1 MLKQFVLLLCSK
13 LTYDISVVTD
23 YVQDCKPE
31 APRHIKEA
39 QVPKDWPKSG
49 TITFQD
55 YKMRY
60 RENTP
65 IVLNGLNFLIKAGEK
80 LGIVGRT
87 GSGRT
92 LTPALFNHNFV
103 FHTA

>member
-1 MLKQFVLLLCSK
+1 MILYCPQG
-13 LTYDISVVTD
+13 
-23 YVQDCKPE
+23 CKSE

-39 QVPKDWPKSG
+39 KVPEDWPKSG
-49 TITFQD
+49 SITFKG

-65 IVLNGLNFLIKAGEK
+65 IVLNNLDFLVRAGEK

-87 GSGRT
+87 GSGKT
-92 LTPALFNHNFV
+92 LIL
-103 FHTA
+103 

>member
-1 MLKQFVLLLCSK
+1 MQC
-13 LTYDISVVTD
+13 
-23 YVQDCKPE
+23 CKSE
-31 APRHIKEA
+31 APRHIKDSHIPEG
-39 QVPKDWPKSG
+39 WPKSG

-65 IVLNGLNFLIKAGEK
+65 IVLNKLNFIIRAGEK

-87 GSGRT
+87 GSGKILSAVVDT
-92 LTPALFNHNFV
+92 
-103 FHTA
+103 HTYDFR